1 MNDDVIVLEPG
12 DERAQKI
19 ARAMASQTAADV
31 LTVLKNGDH
40 TSSEISE
47 SLAIPMTTV
56 TYHIGNLMEAGMIDI
71 VKTRWSRKGR
81 EIKIYGLRDQLVIVT
96 PRTKDVRAIL
106 LKYAGLFSIFVIAT
120 LMMAVVAPLLLPVP
134 AMEDG
139 AVFTVSSAEPAAAV
153 NEKAPRDAGSGGV
166 PDGHEYVVPF
176 FTGGCVILVV
186 LILYE
191 LILWYRDT
199 RRFRENAPREKR

>member
-19 ARAMASQTAADV
+19 ARAMASPTAADV
-31 LTVLKNGDH
+31 LTALKNGDH
-40 TSSEISE
+40 TSSEIAE
-47 SLAIPMTTV
+47 ALAIPMTTV
-56 TYHIGNLMEAGMIDI
+56 TYHIGNLLEAGMIDI

-81 EIKIYGLRDQLVIVT
+81 EVKIYGLRDQLVIVS
-96 PRTKDVRAIL
+96 PRTTDVRAIL
-106 LKYAGLFSIFVIAT
+106 VKYAGLFSIFVVAT
-120 LMMAVVAPLLLPVP
+120 LMMAIVAPLLFPVP

-139 AVFTVSSAEPAAAV
+139 AIYAQSSPEPSVAMD
-153 NEKAPRDAGSGGV
+153 EKAVRSAGSGVV
-166 PDGHEYVVPF
+166 PDGHDSVIAF
-176 FTGGCVILVV
+176 FTGGCAILVL

-199 RRFRENAPREKR
+199 RQNAPRKKS

>member
-31 LTVLKNGDH
+31 LSVLKNGDR
-40 TSSEISE
+40 TSSEIAE
-47 SLAIPMTTV
+47 ALAIPMTTV

-81 EIKIYGLRDQLVIVT
+81 EVKIYGLRDQLVIVS
-96 PRTKDVRAIL
+96 PRTSDVRAIL
-106 LKYAGLFSIFVIAT
+106 LKYAGLFSIFVFAT
-120 LMMAVVAPLLLPVP
+120 LMIAIMAPLFSAVP

-139 AVFTVSSAEPAAAV
+139 ALYTQSAPEPAVAMDKEAV
-153 NEKAPRDAGSGGV
+153 RSAGSGVV
-166 PDGHEYVVPF
+166 PDGHDYVFAF
-176 FTGGCVILVV
+176 FTGGCAILVL
-186 LILYE
+186 LIIYE

-199 RRFRENAPREKR
+199 RRPGKTPPGKR